1 MLAEDGAGARTGEKN
16 LRTDGFEVRVA
27 NVTGAGDTL
36 GGTLT

>member
-1 MLAEDGAGARTGEKN
+1 MLAEDGAEARTGETI
-16 LRTDGFEVRVA
+16 LCTDGFAVRVA